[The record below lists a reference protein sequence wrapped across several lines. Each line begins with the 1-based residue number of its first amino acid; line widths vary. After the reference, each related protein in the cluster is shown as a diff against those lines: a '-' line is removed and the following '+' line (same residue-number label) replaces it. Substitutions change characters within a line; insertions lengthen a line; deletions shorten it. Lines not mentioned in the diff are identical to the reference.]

1 MSCSDID
8 IYRNH
13 THTYLYIII
22 PCIYEYMYTHTANL
36 TCPCHMFVDIIQ
48 QSAMSFY
55 HLYVDFTQTDLEAPN
70 KDSVFFLLG
79 LPTGMLRGPYPQ
91 GLLPNNIAS
100 AIQSMLGK
108 DQLD

>member
-1 MSCSDID
+1 
-8 IYRNH
+8 
-13 THTYLYIII
+13 
-22 PCIYEYMYTHTANL
+22 MYTHTTNL
-36 TCPCHMFVDIIQ
+36 ACPCHMFVDIIQ

-55 HLYVDFTQTDLEAPN
+55 HLHVDFTQTDLEAPN
-70 KDSVFFLLG
+70 KDSDFFCWDF
-79 LPTGMLRGPYPQ
+79 LPACCFRGPYPQ